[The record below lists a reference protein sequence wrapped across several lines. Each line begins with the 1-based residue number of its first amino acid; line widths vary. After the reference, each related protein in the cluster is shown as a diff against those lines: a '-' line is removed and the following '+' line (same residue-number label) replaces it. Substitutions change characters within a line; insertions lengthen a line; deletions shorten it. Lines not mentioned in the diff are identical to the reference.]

1 MPITLIGVFPSYQE
15 AKNAIED
22 IRKEDPKDPIT
33 IMNRLPKIPE
43 EKSSLKLDGV
53 ISGVSDVF
61 IGLTPFVNP
70 LSASGLPPQSPPDTP
85 KESRSTIW
93 EKYGIEE
100 RHARKYQQLMEGGK
114 TIVALQCHGD
124 WDRLQEAFRLH
135 NAEMVHRYKV

>member
-15 AKNAIED
+15 AKKAIED
-22 IRKEDPKDPIT
+22 IRKEDPEDPIT

-61 IGLTPFVNP
+61 IGLPSFVNP

-85 KESRSTIW
+85 EESRSTIW
-93 EKYGIEE
+93 QKYGIGESQ
-100 RHARKYQQLMEGGK
+100 AWKYQQLMEGGK

-124 WDRLQEAFRLH
+124 ADRLQEALRLH
-135 NAEMVHRYKV
+135 NAEMVHQYKV